1 MVDNLSSL
9 AGVKVKVRKNKRYKD
24 GLGSGGGVKVEV
36 KKKNKGCNFFLEK
49 IQVY

>member
-24 GLGSGGGVKVEV
+24 GLGSGGMKVEV
-36 KKKNKGCNFFLEK
+36 KKKNKGCNFF
-49 IQVY
+49 